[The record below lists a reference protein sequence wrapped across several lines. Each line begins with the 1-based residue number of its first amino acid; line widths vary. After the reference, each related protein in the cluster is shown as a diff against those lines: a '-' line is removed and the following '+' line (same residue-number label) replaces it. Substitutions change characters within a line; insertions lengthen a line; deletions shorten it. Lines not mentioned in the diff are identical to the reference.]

1 MENSRDLILSALK
14 TFYCTQGLP
23 ETTAMELSNSDI
35 ETISYIERDE
45 ISQERYQAWYN
56 CLVVAPGNFSYQST
70 DDTIKWG
77 KCLKDCSHIWPCIPS
92 KELSIEDKKGFYTDE
107 LRHYFDYIKNH
118 IFYDECA
125 IKHAARVFD
134 CLIQLGCISIYDF
147 TRLSDYL
154 YSTFPKT
161 EDFERFSL
169 EGYIDFSTDILE
181 RLRPD
186 LCKAEKVHKLFNSV
200 KNNFFSYLEKTDPLP
215 FILTSMEVRDFIKTR
230 VFTINDLSRI
240 IPKDIIEKCLS
251 DWEYIRN
258 IEFQS
263 MLNEWCEDE
272 PALSKHDGVDVYFLG
287 APSTGKSCLISGVL
301 NAAEST
307 PTARISGNPHIF
319 TLLHEHKEGI
329 APLATS
335 NDTVIPIEVSLDYK
349 GSKQLF
355 NIIHMSGEPVMEIA
369 SSRTLDMN
377 TKVGSLLSNDN
388 PKILFFVIDP
398 EYGFQLWQE
407 KPLEGLIHVLED
419 DIAIMKNVVGIH
431 LIVTKCDML
440 KQDCPL
446 NEMLESRG
454 YKSIIYLL
462 NELCKIHKINR
473 KHNYTPKII
482 PFSIGK
488 FYTKDF
494 FVEEKKYSQNV
505 LEVILESMPETK
517 ANSFINLIRRLF
529 KS

>member
-45 ISQERYQAWYN
+45 ISQERYQEWYN

-92 KELSIEDKKGFYTDE
+92 KELSIEDQKGFYTDE

-161 EDFERFSL
+161 E
-169 EGYIDFSTDILE
+169 
-181 RLRPD
+181 
-186 LCKAEKVHKLFNSV
+186 AEKVHKLFDSV

-215 FILTSMEVRDFIKTR
+215 FILASREVRDFIETG
-230 VFTINDLSRI
+230 VFTINELSRI

-251 DWEYIRN
+251 DWEYRRK
-258 IEFQS
+258 IEFH
-263 MLNEWCEDE
+263 EDE

-319 TLLHEHKEGI
+319 NLLHEHKEGI
-329 APLATS
+329 APIATRF
-335 NDTVIPIEVSLDYK
+335 DTVIPIEVSLDYK

-355 NIIHMSGEPVMEIA
+355 NIIHMSGGPVLEIA
-369 SSRTLDMN
+369 SSMTTLDMT

-398 EYGFQLWQE
+398 EYRLYQLWQE
-407 KPLEGLIHVLED
+407 APCRQKYILERLIRVLEYD
-419 DIAIMKNVVGIH
+419 EAIMKNIVGIH

-440 KQDCPL
+440 KQDCTT
-446 NEMLESRG
+446 NEMLESQG
-454 YKSIIYLL
+454 YKSIIYQL
-462 NELCKIHKINR
+462 NALCKNHKINR

-517 ANSFINLIRRLF
+517 ANSFINLICRLF

>member
-45 ISQERYQAWYN
+45 ISQERYQEWYN

-92 KELSIEDKKGFYTDE
+92 KELSIEDQKGFYTDE

-161 EDFERFSL
+161 E
-169 EGYIDFSTDILE
+169 
-181 RLRPD
+181 
-186 LCKAEKVHKLFNSV
+186 AEKVHKLFDSV

-215 FILTSMEVRDFIKTR
+215 FILDSREVRDFIETG
-230 VFTINDLSRI
+230 VFTTNELSRI
-240 IPKDIIEKCLS
+240 IPEDIIKKCLI
-251 DWEYIRN
+251 DWAYGRN
-258 IEFQS
+258 IEFH
-263 MLNEWCEDE
+263 EDE

-287 APSTGKSCLISGVL
+287 VPETGKSCLISGVL

-319 TLLHEHKEGI
+319 NLLLEHREGL
-329 APLATS
+329 APLATRIH
-335 NDTVIPIEVSLDYK
+335 TVIPIEVSLDYK
-349 GSKQLF
+349 GSKHHI
-355 NIIHMSGEPVMEIA
+355 NIIDMDGESVM
-369 SSRTLDMN
+369 DMEWN
-377 TKVGSLLSNDN
+377 ALPLCISDN
-388 PKILFFVIDP
+388 PKILFFIIDP
-398 EYGFQLWQE
+398 EKKAAQIWRYGEEDSRTQCEIIQNVINTLKRE
-407 KPLEGLIHVLED
+407 EG
-419 DIAIMKNVVGIH
+419 IMRNIIGIH
-431 LIVTKCDML
+431 IIVTKCDQL
-440 KQDCPL
+440 QQDCDINQLVKSQGCDDL
-446 NEMLESRG
+446 N
-454 YKSIIYLL
+454 K
-462 NELCKIHKINR
+462 LCEDYKINR
-473 KHNYTPKII
+473 NNNYTPKII
-482 PFSIGK
+482 PFSLGK
-488 FYTKDF
+488 FYTREY
-494 FVEEKKYSQNV
+494 FVAEPKYSQKIF
-505 LEVILESMPETK
+505 EEILDSIDESRPK
-517 ANSFINLIRRLF
+517 SFFNRLRNLF